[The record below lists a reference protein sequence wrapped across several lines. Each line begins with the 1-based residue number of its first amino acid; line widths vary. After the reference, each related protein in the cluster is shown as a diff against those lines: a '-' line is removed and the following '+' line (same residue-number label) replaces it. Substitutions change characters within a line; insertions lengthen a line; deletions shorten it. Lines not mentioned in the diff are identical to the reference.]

1 MQQAPTQQTPEQE
14 LNKDLGEASAEKDLD
29 NHVPTPEELNR
40 QAELTFNF
48 ADGYWQTE
56 LGKNV
61 PENFVFSGEKHHN
74 RRLKLHEMDDAINES
89 QPDDAN
95 VDRNSLLVD
104 RMKLLITQGF
114 ADLASYRNYEGGL
127 ISRLSAIAQSA
138 ETGGLQIDQ
147 LKQAAHEADGI
158 NRAVAELG
166 KYLSGVSNLMR
177 EYSRMFPA
185 EYHDLFKTLFLELE
199 QTNTN
204 ESVTGYELDDTSN
217 YDFVARFDK
226 DADHVAGQ
234 STFATLHARLTEI
247 ITELQTPGTDKK
259 DNKKASD
266 GKDGAAA
273 PAAPVEEQVPQQQVD
288 SSGGNGASGLTS
300 EQVADPG
307 LVDGGLLYG
316 NKVVRDDIITNE
328 TLTAQPADADEK
340 VVEVSVAED
349 IEEAVKDLQKPNS

>member
-1 MQQAPTQQTPEQE
+1 MQQAPTQQTQEQE
-14 LNKDLGEASAEKDLD
+14 LNKDLGEASPEKDLD

-158 NRAVAELG
+158 NKAVAELG
-166 KYLSGVSNLMR
+166 KYLSGVSTLMR

-247 ITELQTPGTDKK
+247 ITKLQTPDAVKK
-259 DNKKASD
+259 DSKTSGD
-266 GKDGAAA
+266 KDGAAA
-273 PAAPVEEQVPQQQVD
+273 PAAPVEVQAPEQQTDP
-288 SSGGNGASGLTS
+288 SGGNGMSGTAS
-300 EQVADPG
+300 EQVVVPG
-307 LVDGGLLYG
+307 QVDEGLLYG
-316 NKVVRDDIITNE
+316 NEVVRDDIITNQ
-328 TLTAQPADADEK
+328 TSTAQPAGVDEK

-349 IEEAVKDLQKPNS
+349 IEEAVNDLQKPNS